1 MSVVDNESAKLE
13 PLSRDDVLRGII
25 LLVSVFLIFFGFS
38 SDEKVTGIFS
48 LLISALF
55 LFLLFVRGPI
65 SVEPNYL
72 FERYADNFGFYLDK
86 AEKYLCKS
94 FEAKKKSEKVL
105 VGVAFNFLLVMLFV
119 LPIDLLFQH
128 LTRGE
133 NSLLLYQQFLTWILY
148 VIQSYLGIEVYI
160 RGENSTILSY
170 ADIIDMEIV
179 AECTGLHETV
189 FLSLLILCFRG
200 VKPLVRAK
208 WAIYAV
214 IFIFI
219 ENLIRIISG
228 YYLINMYDFSTWDKF
243 HYFWWHTGQYALIMG
258 MFVLWVMTVAGRP
271 ENKSIKKDFSVNQ

>member
-1 MSVVDNESAKLE
+1 MSVEISEKEKLE
-13 PLSRDDVLRGII
+13 PLSRDDILRGFI
-25 LLVSVFLIFFGFS
+25 LIVSVFLIFFSFS
-38 SDEKVTGIFS
+38 SEERTTGIF
-48 LLISALF
+48 ALF
-55 LFLLFVRGPI
+55 ISIFFLVLLFVKGPI

-72 FERYADNFGFYLDK
+72 LERYGDNFGFYLDN
-86 AEKYLCKS
+86 AEAYLCKS
-94 FEAKKKSEKVL
+94 FNAKKKSEKVL

-133 NSLLLYQQFLTWILY
+133 NSLLLYQQFLTWVIY
-148 VIQSYLGIEVYI
+148 VIESAFGIEVYI

-170 ADIIDMEIV
+170 TEIIDMEIV

-200 VKPLVRAK
+200 VKPMVRAK

-214 IFIFI
+214 IFIFV

-258 MFVLWVMTVAGRP
+258 MFVFWVMTIAGKP
-271 ENKSIKKDFSVNQ
+271 GNKSVKKNFIR

>member
-1 MSVVDNESAKLE
+1 MCVDGKEKVKLV
-13 PLSRDDVLRGII
+13 PLARDDILRGFILIISI
-25 LLVSVFLIFFGFS
+25 LLVFYAFSLDDKASGVFA
-38 SDEKVTGIFS
+38 
-48 LLISALF
+48 LLISSTFLILLF
-55 LFLLFVRGPI
+55 LKGPI

-72 FERYADNFGFYLDK
+72 FERYADNIGFYLDN
-86 AEKYLCKS
+86 AEAYLCKS
-94 FEAKKKSEKVL
+94 FDAKKKSEKVL

-133 NSLLLYQQFLTWILY
+133 NSLLLYQQFLTWVIY
-148 VIQSYLGIEVYI
+148 VIESAFGIEVYI

-170 ADIIDMEIV
+170 AEIIDMEIV

-214 IFIFI
+214 IFIFV

-258 MFVLWVMTVAGRP
+258 MFVFWVMTVAGRP
-271 ENKSIKKDFSVNQ
+271 ESKSVKKDFIR

>member
-1 MSVVDNESAKLE
+1 MGVEVNEKEKLE
-13 PLSRDDVLRGII
+13 PLSRDDILRGFNFII
-25 LLVSVFLIFFGFS
+25 SIFLIFFSFS
-38 SDEKVTGIFS
+38 SDDRATGVFS
-48 LLISALF
+48 LLISIFF
-55 LFLLFVRGPI
+55 LVLLFVKGPI

-72 FERYADNFGFYLDK
+72 FERYGDNIGFYLDN
-86 AEKYLCKS
+86 AESYLCKS
-94 FEAKKKSEKVL
+94 FNAEKKSEKVL
-105 VGVAFNFLLVMLFV
+105 VGIAFNFLLVMLFV

-133 NSLLLYQQFLTWILY
+133 NSLLLYQQFLTWVIY
-148 VIQSYLGIEVYI
+148 VIESAFGIEVYI

-189 FLSLLILCFRG
+189 FLSLLVLCFRG
-200 VKPLVRAK
+200 VKPMVRAK
-208 WAIYAV
+208 WALYAV
-214 IFIFI
+214 IFIFV

-258 MFVLWVMTVAGRP
+258 MFVFWVMTIAGKP
-271 ENKSIKKDFSVNQ
+271 ENKSIKKNFIR

>member
-1 MSVVDNESAKLE
+1 MGVEVNEKEKLE
-13 PLSRDDVLRGII
+13 PLSRDDILRGFIFII
-25 LLVSVFLIFFGFS
+25 SIFLIFFSFS
-38 SDEKVTGIFS
+38 SDDRATGVFS
-48 LLISALF
+48 LLISIFF
-55 LFLLFVRGPI
+55 LVLLFVKGPI

-72 FERYADNFGFYLDK
+72 FERYGDNIGFYLDN
-86 AEKYLCKS
+86 AESYLCKS
-94 FEAKKKSEKVL
+94 FNAEKKSEKVL
-105 VGVAFNFLLVMLFV
+105 VGIAFNFLLVMLFV

-133 NSLLLYQQFLTWILY
+133 NSLLLYQQFLTWVIY
-148 VIQSYLGIEVYI
+148 VIESAFGIEVYI

-189 FLSLLILCFRG
+189 FLSLLVLCFRG
-200 VKPLVRAK
+200 VKPMVRAK
-208 WAIYAV
+208 WALYAV
-214 IFIFI
+214 IFIFV

-258 MFVLWVMTVAGRP
+258 MFVFWVMTIAGKP
-271 ENKSIKKDFSVNQ
+271 ENKSIKKNFIR

>member
-1 MSVVDNESAKLE
+1 MNVKISEKEKLE
-13 PLSRDDVLRGII
+13 PLSRDDILRGFI
-25 LLVSVFLIFFGFS
+25 LTISIFLIFFSFS
-38 SDEKVTGIFS
+38 SDDRATGIFA
-48 LLISALF
+48 LLISILF
-55 LFLLFVRGPI
+55 LVLLFFKGPI

-72 FERYADNFGFYLDK
+72 FERYGDNFGFYLDN
-86 AEKYLCKS
+86 AESYLCKS
-94 FEAKKKSEKVL
+94 FNAEKKSEKVL

-133 NSLLLYQQFLTWILY
+133 NSLLLYQQFLTW
-148 VIQSYLGIEVYI
+148 VIFVIESAFGIEVYI

-189 FLSLLILCFRG
+189 FLSLLIICFRG
-200 VKPLVRAK
+200 VKPMVRAK

-214 IFIFI
+214 IFIFV

-258 MFVLWVMTVAGRP
+258 VFVFWVMTIAGKP
-271 ENKSIKKDFSVNQ
+271 ENKSVKKNFIR

>member
-1 MSVVDNESAKLE
+1 MGVEVNEKEKLE
-13 PLSRDDVLRGII
+13 PLSRDDILRGFIFII
-25 LLVSVFLIFFGFS
+25 SIFLIFFSFS
-38 SDEKVTGIFS
+38 SDDRATGIFS
-48 LLISALF
+48 LLISIFF
-55 LFLLFVRGPI
+55 LVLLFVKGPI

-72 FERYADNFGFYLDK
+72 FERYGDNIGFYLDN
-86 AEKYLCKS
+86 AESYLCKS
-94 FEAKKKSEKVL
+94 FNAEKKSEKVL
-105 VGVAFNFLLVMLFV
+105 VGIAFNFLLVMLFV

-133 NSLLLYQQFLTWILY
+133 NSLLLYQQFLTWVIY
-148 VIQSYLGIEVYI
+148 VIESAFGIEVYI

-200 VKPLVRAK
+200 VKPMVRAK

-214 IFIFI
+214 IFIFV

-258 MFVLWVMTVAGRP
+258 MFVFWVMTIAGKP
-271 ENKSIKKDFSVNQ
+271 GNKSVKKNFIR

>member
-1 MSVVDNESAKLE
+1 MSVVDNEIVKLE
-13 PLSRDDVLRGII
+13 PLSRDDILRGVI
-25 LLVSVFLIFFGFS
+25 LLVSIFLVFFGFS
-38 SDEKVTGIFS
+38 SDDKTTGVLS

-55 LFLLFVRGPI
+55 LLLLFVRGPI

-72 FERYADNFGFYLDK
+72 FERYADNLGFYLDN
-86 AEKYLCKS
+86 AEKYLCES
-94 FEAKKKSEKVL
+94 FDAKKKSEKVL

-133 NSLLLYQQFLTWILY
+133 NSLLLYQQFLTWVLY
-148 VIQSYLGIEVYI
+148 VIQSSLGIEVYI
-160 RGENSTILSY
+160 RGENSTILAY

-179 AECTGLHETV
+179 AECSGLHETV
-189 FLSLLILCFRG
+189 FLSLLVLCFRG
-200 VKPLVRAK
+200 VKPMVRAK
-208 WAIYAV
+208 WAIYAA
-214 IFIFI
+214 IFIFV
-219 ENLIRIISG
+219 ENLIRILSG
-228 YYLINMYDFSTWDKF
+228 YYLINIYDFSTWDKF

>member
-1 MSVVDNESAKLE
+1 MSVEISEKEKLE
-13 PLSRDDVLRGII
+13 PLSRDDILRGFIFII
-25 LLVSVFLIFFGFS
+25 SIFLIFFSFS
-38 SDEKVTGIFS
+38 SDDRATGVFS
-48 LLISALF
+48 LLISIFF
-55 LFLLFVRGPI
+55 LVLLFVKGPI

-72 FERYADNFGFYLDK
+72 FERYGDNIGFYLDN
-86 AEKYLCKS
+86 AESYLCKS
-94 FEAKKKSEKVL
+94 FNAEKKSEKVL
-105 VGVAFNFLLVMLFV
+105 VGIAFNFLLVMLFV

-133 NSLLLYQQFLTWILY
+133 NSLLLYQQFLTWVIY
-148 VIQSYLGIEVYI
+148 VIESAFGIEVYI

-189 FLSLLILCFRG
+189 FLSLLVLCFRG
-200 VKPLVRAK
+200 VKPMVRAK
-208 WAIYAV
+208 WALYAV
-214 IFIFI
+214 IFIFV

-258 MFVLWVMTVAGRP
+258 MFVFWVMTIAGKP
-271 ENKSIKKDFSVNQ
+271 ENKSIKKNFIR

>member
-1 MSVVDNESAKLE
+1 MSVEISEKEKLE
-13 PLSRDDVLRGII
+13 PLSRDDILRGFI
-25 LLVSVFLIFFGFS
+25 LIVSVFLIFFSFS
-38 SDEKVTGIFS
+38 SEDRTTGIF
-48 LLISALF
+48 ALF
-55 LFLLFVRGPI
+55 ISIFFLVLLFVKGPI

-72 FERYADNFGFYLDK
+72 LERYGDNFGFYLDN
-86 AEKYLCKS
+86 AEAYLCKS
-94 FEAKKKSEKVL
+94 FNAKKKSEKVL

-133 NSLLLYQQFLTWILY
+133 NSLLLYQQFLTWVIY
-148 VIQSYLGIEVYI
+148 VIESAFGIEVYI

-170 ADIIDMEIV
+170 TEIIDMEIV

-200 VKPLVRAK
+200 VKPMVRAK

-214 IFIFI
+214 IFIFV

-258 MFVLWVMTVAGRP
+258 MFVFWVMTIAGKP
-271 ENKSIKKDFSVNQ
+271 GNKSVKKNFIR

>member
-1 MSVVDNESAKLE
+1 MSVEISEKEKLE
-13 PLSRDDVLRGII
+13 PLSRDDILRGFI
-25 LLVSVFLIFFGFS
+25 LIVSVFLIFFSFS
-38 SDEKVTGIFS
+38 SEDRTTGIF
-48 LLISALF
+48 ALF
-55 LFLLFVRGPI
+55 ISIFFLVLLFVKGPI

-72 FERYADNFGFYLDK
+72 LERYGDNFGFYLDN
-86 AEKYLCKS
+86 AEAYLCKS
-94 FEAKKKSEKVL
+94 FNAKKKSEKVL

-133 NSLLLYQQFLTWILY
+133 NSLLLYQQFLTW
-148 VIQSYLGIEVYI
+148 VIYLIESAFGIEVYI

-170 ADIIDMEIV
+170 TEIIDMEIV

-200 VKPLVRAK
+200 VKPMVRAK

-214 IFIFI
+214 IFIFV

-258 MFVLWVMTVAGRP
+258 MFVFWVMTIAGKP
-271 ENKSIKKDFSVNQ
+271 GNKSVKKNFIR

>member
-1 MSVVDNESAKLE
+1 MSVEISEKEKLE
-13 PLSRDDVLRGII
+13 PLSRDDILRGFI
-25 LLVSVFLIFFGFS
+25 LIVSVFLIFFSFS
-38 SDEKVTGIFS
+38 SEDRTTGIFA
-48 LLISALF
+48 LLISIFF
-55 LFLLFVRGPI
+55 LVLLFVKGPI

-72 FERYADNFGFYLDK
+72 LERYGDNFGFYLDN
-86 AEKYLCKS
+86 AEAYLCKS
-94 FEAKKKSEKVL
+94 FNAKKKSEKVL

-133 NSLLLYQQFLTWILY
+133 NSLLLYQQFLTWVIY
-148 VIQSYLGIEVYI
+148 VIESAFGIEVYI

-170 ADIIDMEIV
+170 TEIIDMEIV

-189 FLSLLILCFRG
+189 FLSLLVLCFRG
-200 VKPLVRAK
+200 VKPMVRAK
-208 WAIYAV
+208 WALYAV
-214 IFIFI
+214 IFIFV

-258 MFVLWVMTVAGRP
+258 VFVFWVMTIAGKP
-271 ENKSIKKDFSVNQ
+271 ENKSIKKNFIR

>member
-1 MSVVDNESAKLE
+1 MFVVDNESVKLE

-25 LLVSVFLIFFGFS
+25 LSVSVFLIFFGFS
-38 SDEKVTGIFS
+38 SDDRATGIFS
-48 LLISALF
+48 LLISTLF

-86 AEKYLCKS
+86 AENYLCKS
-94 FEAKKKSEKVL
+94 FDAKKKSEKVL

-148 VIQSYLGIEVYI
+148 VIQSSLGIEVYI
-160 RGENSTILSY
+160 RGENSTILAY

-179 AECTGLHETV
+179 AECSGLHETG
-189 FLSLLILCFRG
+189 FLSLLVLCFRG
-200 VKPLVRAK
+200 VKPMVRAK
-208 WAIYAV
+208 WAIYAAF
-214 IFIFI
+214 FIFI
-219 ENLIRIISG
+219 ENLIRILSG
-228 YYLINMYDFSTWDKF
+228 YYLINIYDFSTWDKF

-258 MFVLWVMTVAGRP
+258 VFILWVMTVAGRP
-271 ENKSIKKDFSVNQ
+271 ENKSIKKNYNR

>member
-1 MSVVDNESAKLE
+1 MYVDNNENVRLE
-13 PLSRDDVLRGII
+13 PLSRDDLLRGFI
-25 LLVSVFLIFFGFS
+25 LLTSVLLIFVSFS
-38 SDEKVTGIFS
+38 SEDRTTGIFA
-48 LLISALF
+48 LLISITF
-55 LFLLFVRGPI
+55 LILLFVKGPI

-72 FERYADNFGFYLDK
+72 FERYADNFGFYLDN
-86 AEKYLCKS
+86 AEDYLCKS
-94 FEAKKKSEKVL
+94 FNAEKKSEKVL

-133 NSLLLYQQFLTWILY
+133 NSLLLYQQFLTWAIY
-148 VIQSYLGIEVYI
+148 IIESAFGIEVYI

-170 ADIIDMEIV
+170 TEIIDMEIV

-200 VKPLVRAK
+200 VKPIVRAK
-208 WAIYAV
+208 WAVYAI
-214 IFIFI
+214 IFIFV

-228 YYLINMYDFSTWDKF
+228 YYLINLYDFSTWDKF

-258 MFVLWVMTVAGRP
+258 IFVFWVMTVAGKP
-271 ENKSIKKDFSVNQ
+271 ENKSIKKNFIR